1 MLKQN
6 HVIPDHHLIKN
17 TRAIRQTRL
26 DNLTGREIYSMY
38 HQTLYQ
44 LSKNIST
51 KFFQMKISIGKKVI
65 YYQE

>member
-6 HVIPDHHLIKN
+6 HVIQDHHLIKN

-26 DNLTGREIYSMY
+26 DKLTGRKIYSMH
-38 HQTLYQ
+38 HQALYQ
-44 LSKNIST
+44 LPKNIST
-51 KFFQMKISIGKKVI
+51 KFFQMKISTGKKII